1 MSADSLAAA
10 PRTRGRLSDIQL
22 YGGLFAASV
31 GAFCLAQWMG
41 HRLGLASDIIAIAG
55 DATCGWSW
63 LLVRALFQRAGARRT
78 AWPLALV
85 MALVASGAF
94 LRLAGES
101 TATLPRMVDNLS
113 GLISSTLLLLAM
125 IEPLKGLASEVPKSE
140 RRFRLV
146 FAAGYAAL
154 LVIAVVWVNG
164 APAGG
169 MAALGKMAIKST
181 CALLAL
187 LGMALAI
194 WYRHGHPLTE
204 ISRSRRRVQTVEPDG
219 LAERLQR
226 LMSEEAV
233 YTRHSLKVADLARRL
248 GEPDYKV
255 TQCITGSLGFRNFN
269 QMANHFRIEEAKRQ
283 LADSAYDHLPILTI
297 AFDCGFG
304 SVGPFNR
311 TFKATTGLTP
321 QQFRRAC

>member
-1 MSADSLAAA
+1 MSADSLAAT
-10 PRTRGRLSDIQL
+10 PRTGGRLSDIQL
-22 YGGLFAASV
+22 YGGLFAGAV

-41 HRLGLASDIIAIAG
+41 HRLGLASDIVAIAG

-63 LLVRALFQRAGARRT
+63 LLVRALFQPAGTRRAR
-78 AWPLALV
+78 WPLALV
-85 MALVASGAF
+85 LALVASGAF

-101 TATLPRMVDNLS
+101 AATLPRMVENLS
-113 GLISSTLLLLAM
+113 GLISSALLLLAM
-125 IEPLKGLASEVPKSE
+125 IEPLTGLASEASKEE
-140 RRFRLV
+140 RRFRLA

-154 LVIAVVWVNG
+154 LAIAVIWVNG

-169 MAALGKMAIKST
+169 LAAQGRMAIKSA

-194 WYRHGHPLTE
+194 WYRHRHPLTE
-204 ISRSRRRVQTVEPDG
+204 ASRSRRRAQTIETGD

-226 LMSEEAV
+226 LMAEEAV

-255 TQCITGSLGFRNFN
+255 TQCVTGPLGFRNFN

-283 LADSAYDHLPILTI
+283 LTTSAYDHLPILTI
-297 AFDCGFG
+297 AYDCGFG

-311 TFKATTGLTP
+311 AFKAATGLTP

>member
-1 MSADSLAAA
+1 MSADGLAAT
-10 PRTRGRLSDIQL
+10 PRTGGRLTDIQL
-22 YGGLFAASV
+22 YGGLFAGAV

-41 HRLGLASDIIAIAG
+41 HRLGLASDLIAIAG

-63 LLVRALFQRAGARRT
+63 LLVRALFRPAGARPT
-78 AWPLALV
+78 VWPLALV
-85 MALVASGAF
+85 LVLVASGAF

-101 TATLPRMVDNLS
+101 AATLPRMVDNLS
-113 GLISSTLLLLAM
+113 GLISSALLLLAM
-125 IEPLKGLASEVPKSE
+125 IEPLKGLASATGSE
-140 RRFRLV
+140 RRFRLA
-146 FAAGYAAL
+146 FAAGYTVL

-169 MAALGKMAIKST
+169 VAAHGRMALKST
-181 CALLAL
+181 CAVLAL
-187 LGMALAI
+187 LGMAAAI
-194 WYRHGHPLTE
+194 WYRQGHPLMET
-204 ISRSRRRVQTVEPDG
+204 SRNRRRVQTVDTG
-219 LAERLQR
+219 DLAERLQR

-255 TQCITGSLGFRNFN
+255 TQCVTGPLGFRNFN

-304 SVGPFNR
+304 SIGPFNR

-321 QQFRRAC
+321 QQFRRAG

>member
-1 MSADSLAAA
+1 MSADGLTAT
-10 PRTRGRLSDIQL
+10 PRTGGRLADIQL
-22 YGGLFAASV
+22 YGGLFAGAV
-31 GAFCLAQWMG
+31 AAFCLAQWMG
-41 HRLGLASDIIAIAG
+41 HRLGLASDILAIAG

-63 LLVRALFQRAGARRT
+63 LLVRALFRPAGTRRA

-85 MALVASGAF
+85 LVLVASGAV

-101 TATLPRMVDNLS
+101 AATLPRMVDNLS
-113 GLISSTLLLLAM
+113 GLISSALLLLAM
-125 IEPLKGLASEVPKSE
+125 IEPLRGLASETSRNE
-140 RRFRLV
+140 RRFRLA

-154 LVIAVVWVNG
+154 LVVAVVWVNG

-169 MAALGKMAIKST
+169 VAAQGRMAIKST

-194 WYRHGHPLTE
+194 WYRHGHPLADA
-204 ISRSRRRVQTVEPDG
+204 SRSRRRAQPVETGD
-219 LAERLQR
+219 LAERLRR

-233 YTRHSLKVADLARRL
+233 YTRHNLKVADLARRL

-255 TQCITGSLGFRNFN
+255 TQCVTGSLGFRNFN

-283 LADSAYDHLPILTI
+283 LAASAYDHLPILTI

-304 SVGPFNR
+304 SIGPFNR

-321 QQFRRAC
+321 QQFRRAR